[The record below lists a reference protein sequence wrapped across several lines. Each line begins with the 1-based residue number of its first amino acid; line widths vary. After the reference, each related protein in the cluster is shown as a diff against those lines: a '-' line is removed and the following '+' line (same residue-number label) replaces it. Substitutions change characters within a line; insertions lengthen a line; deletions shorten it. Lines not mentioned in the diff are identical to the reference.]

1 MKRLLIHQ
9 SKTTRFLISLLL
21 IISCWF
27 VLAPAILFASQV
39 MVTSHL
45 YSVFLLL
52 ALFFVLFP
60 VGAVIYIWTRPR
72 ITCSKEESFSS
83 AEQLKKY
90 AGLKDKGIITEE
102 EFQAKKK
109 QILGL

>member
-27 VLAPAILFASQV
+27 VIAPAIFSFSQSQI
-39 MVTSHL
+39 TSQI
-45 YSVFLLL
+45 YFVFLLL
-52 ALFFVLFP
+52 ALLFVLFP
-60 VGAVIYIWTRPR
+60 IGAVIYIWTRPR
-72 ITCSKEESFSS
+72 ITSSKEESFSS
-83 AEQLKKY
+83 ADELKKY
-90 AGLKDKGIITEE
+90 AGLKDEGIITEE

>member
-1 MKRLLIHQ
+1 MKRLLLHQ

-27 VLAPAILFASQV
+27 VLAPAFLLASQS
-39 MVTSHL
+39 MITSQL
-45 YSVFLLL
+45 YTLFLLL
-52 ALFFVLFP
+52 ALLFVLFP
-60 VGAVIYIWTRPR
+60 IGAVIYLWTRPR
-72 ITCSKEESFSS
+72 ITSSKDEPFSS
-83 AEQLKKY
+83 ADELKKY
-90 AGLKDKGIITEE
+90 AELKDQGIITEE

>member
-21 IISCWF
+21 IISCLF
-27 VLAPAILFASQV
+27 VLAPAFLLASQS
-39 MVTSHL
+39 MITSQL
-45 YSVFLLL
+45 YTLFLLL
-52 ALFFVLFP
+52 ALLFVLFP
-60 VGAVIYIWTRPR
+60 IGAVIYIWTRPR
-72 ITCSKEESFSS
+72 ITSSKEESFSS
-83 AEQLKKY
+83 ADEIKKY
-90 AGLKDKGIITEE
+90 SGLKDEGIITEE

>member
-9 SKTTRFLISLLL
+9 SKTIRFLISLLL

-27 VLAPAILFASQV
+27 VLAPALLMTSQG
-39 MVTSHL
+39 MITSHL
-45 YSVFLLL
+45 YFVFPLL

-60 VGAVIYIWTRPR
+60 IGAVIYIWTRPR
-72 ITCSKEESFSS
+72 ITSSKEESFSS
-83 AEQLKKY
+83 ADELKKY
-90 AGLKDKGIITEE
+90 AELKDQGIITEE

>member
-1 MKRLLIHQ
+1 MKLLLIHQ
-9 SKTTRFLISLLL
+9 SRTTRFLISLLL

-27 VLAPAILFASQV
+27 VLAPAILLVSQA
-39 MVTSHL
+39 MITSHL

-52 ALFFVLFP
+52 ALFFVIFP
-60 VGAVIYIWTRPR
+60 IGAVIYIWTRPR
-72 ITCSKEESFSS
+72 ITSSKEESFSN
-83 AEQLKKY
+83 ADELKKY
-90 AGLKDKGIITEE
+90 ADLKDQGIITEE